1 MGFRLFPATS
11 IDMMDV
17 LAMKCRHNAVELH
30 CIVSQQKSVPKHALG
45 FTICSCTCSPQP
57 LSRSFI
63 LFNFQEHNE
72 VSTIFLNYPCSIRLL
87 YPSESCL
94 STVPPKSC
102 TKPIASAHTPT
113 LSIPR
118 VSHQSPRTPNPSKC
132 TTNQFPDSAP
142 RPVYSEA
149 APGTHGPS
157 KVHTS
162 EADKATAASKED
174 HTPEPEKASQTWAS
188 NMMKYYRYLPRN

>member
-1 MGFRLFPATS
+1 MS
-11 IDMMDV
+11 IHRTTEVMHETD
-17 LAMKCRHNAVELH
+17 
-30 CIVSQQKSVPKHALG
+30 S
-45 FTICSCTCSPQP
+45 
-57 LSRSFI
+57 LSSYTDLI
-63 LFNFQEHNE
+63 N
-72 VSTIFLNYPCSIRLL
+72 
-87 YPSESCL
+87 
-94 STVPPKSC
+94 
-102 TKPIASAHTPT
+102 TK
-113 LSIPR
+113 
-118 VSHQSPRTPNPSKC
+118 N
-132 TTNQFPDSAP
+132 SAP